1 MKKIILSSSL
11 FSLVLGIMLLPG
23 QCVWAGQG
31 AAGHGAGS
39 VLEMIKDAQHSLDP
53 MRVESAHQLSMKTVD
68 AQMPGPDGTFKVLA
82 RKDQITRYRC
92 SVCHNDKPVQVQ
104 NGALYTHSDIVINHG
119 KGENKLACVD
129 CHDNKDRDSLVDK
142 QGRKIDY
149 DHSYQLCGQ
158 CHFRQKRDW
167 VGGAHGKREAYW
179 AGERVVNNCT
189 SCHNPH
195 SPAFKTKMPETYS
208 LPLDE

>member
-1 MKKIILSSSL
+1 VAERIK
-11 FSLVLGIMLLPG
+11 
-23 QCVWAGQG
+23 
-31 AAGHGAGS
+31 AADHP
-39 VLEMIKDAQHSLDP
+39 LDTLQ
-53 MRVESAHQLSMKTVD
+53 VESAHQLPVKTVE
-68 AQMPGPDGTFKVLA
+68 AEMEYQGGSFKVLA
-82 RKDQITRYRC
+82 RKDKITRYRC
-92 SVCHNDKPVQVQ
+92 SVCHNDKPVRVQ
-104 NGALYTHSDIVINHG
+104 NGALYTHSDVVINHG
-119 KGENKLACVD
+119 QGENKLACAD
-129 CHDNKDRDSLVDK
+129 CHDKKDRDSLVDK

>member
-1 MKKIILSSSL
+1 MKNIILSSSL
-11 FSLVLGIMLLPG
+11 FSLVLSVMFLPG
-23 QCVWAGQG
+23 AY
-31 AAGHGAGS
+31 ASAGHGAGS
-39 VLEMIKDAQHSLDP
+39 GSVDERIQAADQPLDS
-53 MRVESAHQLSMKTVD
+53 MRIESAHKLPVKTVE
-68 AQMPGPDGTFKVLA
+68 AQMEYQGGSFKVLA
-82 RKDQITRYRC
+82 RKDKIGRYRC
-92 SVCHNDKPVQVQ
+92 SVCHNDKPVRVQ
-104 NGALYTHSDIVINHG
+104 DGALFTHSDIVINHG
-119 KGENKLACVD
+119 LGDNKLACVD
-129 CHDNKDRDSLVDK
+129 CHDKKDRDFLVDK

-158 CHFRQKRDW
+158 CHFRQERDW

-179 AGERVVNNCT
+179 AGERVVRNCT

>member
-1 MKKIILSSSL
+1 MKKILFNSGL
-11 FSLVLGIMLLPG
+11 FSLVLGGVILSG
-23 QCVWAGQG
+23 QSVWAAQ
-31 AAGHGAGS
+31 GAGS
-39 VLEMIKDAQHSLDP
+39 VNDRIQAATAPYDSMQ
-53 MRVESAHQLSMKTVD
+53 VESAHELPVKTVE
-68 AQMPGPDGTFKVLA
+68 AQMPGPSGTFKVLA
-82 RKDQITRYRC
+82 RKDAITRYRC
-92 SVCHNDKPVQVQ
+92 SVCHNDKPVRVQ

-119 KGENKLACVD
+119 QGETKLACVD
-129 CHDNKDRDSLVDK
+129 CHDKKDRDSLIDK